1 MRVKQINIEE
11 LAEQEKKDNEL
22 YQTSNELANQKF
34 LTEYVACMTGVELP
48 VEEETDVQHFE

>member
-11 LAEQEKKDNEL
+11 LTEQEKKDYEL
-22 YQTSNELANQKF
+22 YQTSNELVNQKF

>member
-11 LAEQEKKDNEL
+11 LTEQEKKDNEL

-48 VEEETDVQHFE
+48 VEEKTDVQHFE

>member
-1 MRVKQINIEE
+1 MRVKVINIEE
-11 LAEQEKKDNEL
+11 LTEQEKKDYEL

-48 VEEETDVQHFE
+48 VEEEADVQHFE

>member
-11 LAEQEKKDNEL
+11 LTEQEKKDNEL
-22 YQTSNELANQKF
+22 YQASNELANQKF

-48 VEEETDVQHFE
+48 VEEKTDVQHFE